1 MLNGQRIVV
10 VMPAYNAEKTLEWT
24 YREVPQDIVDK
35 VLLVDDGSV
44 DETVAVSKRLG
55 IEHVVHPKNQGYGA
69 NQKTCYALA
78 LKESADIVVMV
89 HPDYQYTPRLITAIA
104 AMIASG
110 HFDVVLGS
118 RILGTGALKGG
129 MPLYKYVSNRF
140 LTFFQNILVGHKLS
154 EYHTGFRGFSRKV
167 LTTLPLLENSDDF
180 LFDNQMLVQAIRFG
194 YRVGEI
200 SCPTLYIT
208 ESSSISFFRSVVY
221 GLGVLRTS
229 FQCRLSLWG
238 FKQYPFLSPHGRKLP
253 LNSPESPGE

>member
-1 MLNGQRIVV
+1 MINGQKIVV

-24 YREVPQDIVDK
+24 YREVPLDVVDK

-44 DETVAVSKRLG
+44 DQTVEVAKRLG
-55 IEHVVHPKNQGYGA
+55 IEHAVHPKNQGYGA
-69 NQKTCYALA
+69 NQKTCYTLA

-89 HPDYQYTPRLITAIA
+89 HPDYQYTPKLITAIA

-110 HFDVVLGS
+110 HFDVVMGS

-129 MPLYKYVSNRF
+129 MPLYKYVSNRI
-140 LTFFQNILVGHKLS
+140 LTFLQNLLVGYKLS
-154 EYHTGFRGFSRKV
+154 EYHSGFRAFSRKV
-167 LTTLPLLENSDDF
+167 LDTLPLLENSDDF

-200 SCPTLYIT
+200 SCPTRYIS
-208 ESSSISFFRSVVY
+208 ESSSINLSRSIVY

-238 FKQYPFLSPHGRKLP
+238 LKHYPFLSPNGKKLP
-253 LNSPESPGE
+253 

>member
-1 MLNGQRIVV
+1 MLNGQKIVV

-24 YREVPQDIVDK
+24 YREVPQDIVDR
-35 VLLVDDGSV
+35 VLLVDDGSA
-44 DETVAVSKRLG
+44 DKTVEVCKRLG
-55 IEHVVHPKNQGYGA
+55 IEHMVHPKNQGYGA
-69 NQKTCYALA
+69 NQKTCYTLA
-78 LKESADIVVMV
+78 LKEQADIVVMV

-118 RILGTGALKGG
+118 RILGTGALSGG

-140 LTFFQNILVGHKLS
+140 LTFLQNILLGHKLS

-167 LTTLPLLENSDDF
+167 LAALPLLENSDDF

-200 SCPTLYIT
+200 SCPTRYIS
-208 ESSSISFFRSVVY
+208 ESSSISFLRSIVY

-229 FQCRLSLWG
+229 FQYRLNLWG
-238 FKQYPFLSPHGRKLP
+238 IKQYPFLSPHGRKLP
-253 LNSPESPGE
+253 LNSAGSSSE